1 MISNI
6 MRTKAKVMTLLVL
19 ASVLSFAT
27 MAAELSQLEIQHML
41 IKEALKQDVEPALVL
56 AIAKVESDFN
66 PTALS
71 HAGAKG
77 VMQIMPATAKNGF
90 NVASHDLYQPQINIR
105 VGVAYI
111 KQLLEQYEGQVDIAL
126 SHYNGG
132 SAVKRSNGALW
143 IIPATRDYVSKV
155 KHYAQQYQQEDYQQ
169 ILAQA
174 TKSMYAKN
182 KHQGHLSYAKQMAQD
197 EESELENK
205 AQLSFT
211 SVQNFTNNPA
221 DIQDIE
227 DSGQRIDE
235 LQQLRVHNLTRI
247 LGPKKTKAMENYT
260 DKLVASQNA
269 WNRGVN
275 NIAAVRDLTQQD
287 IQQAPPAYGSK
298 QQKVAS
304 WEAIFD

>member
-1 MISNI
+1 MIFLFKGN
-6 MRTKAKVMTLLVL
+6 KKPLLLVL
-19 ASVLSFAT
+19 IMASIVSFASLAKDLT
-27 MAAELSQLEIQHML
+27 QLDIQHML
-41 IKEALKQDVEPALVL
+41 IKEALKQDVEPALAL

-174 TKSMYAKN
+174 TKSKYAKN

-211 SVQNFTNNPA
+211 SVQNITNQPA
-221 DIQDIE
+221 NIQDIE

-247 LGPKKTKAMENYT
+247 LGPKKTKAMEDYT

-275 NIAAVRDLTQQD
+275 NIAAVRDAGQQV
-287 IQQAPPAYGSK
+287 IQQSYVYGSK

-304 WEAIFD
+304 WEAIFN

>member
-1 MISNI
+1 
-6 MRTKAKVMTLLVL
+6 
-19 ASVLSFAT
+19 
-27 MAAELSQLEIQHML
+27 
-41 IKEALKQDVEPALVL
+41 
-56 AIAKVESDFN
+56 
-66 PTALS
+66 
-71 HAGAKG
+71 
-77 VMQIMPATAKNGF
+77 
-90 NVASHDLYQPQINIR
+90 
-105 VGVAYI
+105 VAYI
-111 KQLLEQYEGQVDIAL
+111 KQLLEQYEGRVDIAL

-143 IIPATRDYVSKV
+143 IIPATRDYVHKV

-169 ILAQA
+169 LLAQA
-174 TKSMYAKN
+174 AQPMYAKT
-182 KHQGHLSYAKQMAQD
+182 KHQGRLSYAQQMALD

-205 AQLSFT
+205 GQLSFT
-211 SVQNFTNNPA
+211 TVQNFTNKTA

-247 LGPKKTKAMENYT
+247 LGPKKTKVMEDYT

-287 IQQAPPAYGSK
+287 IQQAPSAYGSK

-304 WEAIFD
+304 WEAIFN